1 MAAIPIN
8 AGTGRRELGQ
18 YLGGMTVDG
27 KISTADAGAVT
38 MAACA
43 TNGKEQPFFIRKGK
57 SMHDNPIHTFFQFLS
72 GGIPDQLSLGDLRWF
87 TVLLYWAILLGSLYV
102 FFLNWQRDPSQRT
115 INHVSIYLMR
125 VVAAGM
131 WYLGTLW
138 KLPLPVSPGF
148 HYWLGASVKYSSFA
162 LHADIM
168 QIFLDHIALIQ
179 PVIYLLEIFFTAS
192 LMLGFMVRLSG
203 VLAALFTLNLLIG
216 LYNDPT
222 EWPWTYVGIICTHG
236 MFAATHAGRSFGIDN
251 LLARRLIPGIR
262 YDSQAARILAL
273 AS

>member
-1 MAAIPIN
+1 
-8 AGTGRRELGQ
+8 
-18 YLGGMTVDG
+18 V
-27 KISTADAGAVT
+27 
-38 MAACA
+38 
-43 TNGKEQPFFIRKGK
+43 
-57 SMHDNPIHTFFQFLS
+57 HDNPIHTFFQFLT
-72 GGIPDQLSLGDLRWF
+72 GDIPDQLSLGNLRWF
-87 TVLLYWAILLGSLYV
+87 TVLLYWAILLGSFYV
-102 FFLNWQRDPSQRT
+102 FSLNWRHDPSQRT

-125 VVAAGM
+125 VLTAGM

-138 KLPLPVSPGF
+138 KLPWPVASGF
-148 HYWLGASVKYSSFA
+148 HYWLGASVKYSSFS

-179 PVIYLLEIFFTAS
+179 PEVYLLEVFFTAS

-203 VLAALFTLNLLIG
+203 ILAALFTLNLLIG

-236 MFAATHAGRSFGIDN
+236 MFAATHAGRSLGIDN
-251 LLARRLIPGIR
+251 LLAKRLLPGVR
-262 YDSQAARILAL
+262 YDGLAARALAL